1 MAIAYLSSFLIYMF
15 IFMYGSMVIRGVIEE
30 KTNRIVEVI
39 ISSVKP
45 VELMLGKIIGV
56 AFVAL
61 LQFLLWIVLTAIIF
75 LIVMAAIGSG
85 TIAEMGQVALRCKEA
100 FPAPLRHWIQETVC
114 LRALLIRC
122 HNYK

>member
-85 TIAEMGQVALRCKEA
+85 TIAEMGQVAPSDAR
-100 FPAPLRHWIQETVC
+100 RHFRRHCGTGYRRRYVYGHC
-114 LRALLIRC
+114 
-122 HNYK
+122 